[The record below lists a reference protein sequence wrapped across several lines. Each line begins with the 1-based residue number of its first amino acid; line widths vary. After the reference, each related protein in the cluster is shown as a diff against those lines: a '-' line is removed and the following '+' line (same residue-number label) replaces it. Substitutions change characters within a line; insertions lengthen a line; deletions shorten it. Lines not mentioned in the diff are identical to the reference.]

1 MAKKTLLDDITSRI
15 SNTKPGFKNWFER
28 LSPEARAEL
37 ESVRMAFDPK
47 VHQKTA
53 FARAVIAAARERG
66 WKTGGE
72 QAVLAWL
79 NGSR

>member
-1 MAKKTLLDDITSRI
+1 MAKKTLLADVTSRI
-15 SNTKPGFKNWFER
+15 TNTKPGFKNWFER
-28 LSPEARAEL
+28 LPEDARAEL
-37 ESVRMAFDPK
+37 DAVRLAFDPK
-47 VHQKTA
+47 THQKTA
-53 FARAVIAAARERG
+53 FARAVIAASRERG